1 MVAEVFPPPDE
12 GTFSWTDSLQPEL
25 PDTKTLMGMGLNGI
39 PEDSPAV
46 AEGDKH
52 IPEVLE
58 CFTLM
63 VEGSQIF
70 LCAEDFSPE
79 AWEALMNVPFV

>member
-1 MVAEVFPPPDE
+1 MVAEVFPPSDE

-25 PDTKTLMGMGLNGI
+25 PDTKTLMGMGLKGI

-70 LCAEDFSPE
+70 YAQKIFP
-79 AWEALMNVPFV
+79 PRRGRH